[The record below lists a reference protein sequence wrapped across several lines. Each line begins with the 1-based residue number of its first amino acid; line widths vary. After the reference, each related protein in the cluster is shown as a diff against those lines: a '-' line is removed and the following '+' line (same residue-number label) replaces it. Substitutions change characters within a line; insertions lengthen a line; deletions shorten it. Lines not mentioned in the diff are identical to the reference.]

1 MRGIAW
7 SPAWTWSTR
16 LGHVYQSGRPKD
28 RNEMND
34 IHSDV
39 GLRVKEV
46 EVGWMVG
53 WGYDDHG
60 R

>member
-1 MRGIAW
+1 M
-7 SPAWTWSTR
+7 
-16 LGHVYQSGRPKD
+16 GHVYQSGRPKD

-53 WGYDDHG
+53 WGYDDHE